1 MKCIKDFA
9 LSILAG
15 IAINIGCV
23 IFLSIENKVIGAVL
37 FAVGLLTVLA
47 FGLNLFTG
55 KAPYLCK
62 KGYKYSLFLL
72 NVWCGNLAGTGL
84 TALAIRHTRVYPQII
99 ERCTKIAETKVND
112 SLSSLFIL
120 GILCGIMMYIAVD
133 TYITHSNTKN
143 FTSSLLAVFC
153 VAVFI
158 LAGFEHS
165 VADMFYFI
173 LALPVQQWII
183 PLLVV
188 TIGNIIGGNLFCFA
202 VNWSKNDKSG
212 A

>member
-62 KGYKYSLFLL
+62 KG
-72 NVWCGNLAGTGL
+72 
-84 TALAIRHTRVYPQII
+84 
-99 ERCTKIAETKVND
+99 
-112 SLSSLFIL
+112 
-120 GILCGIMMYIAVD
+120 
-133 TYITHSNTKN
+133 
-143 FTSSLLAVFC
+143 
-153 VAVFI
+153 
-158 LAGFEHS
+158 
-165 VADMFYFI
+165 
-173 LALPVQQWII
+173 
-183 PLLVV
+183 
-188 TIGNIIGGNLFCFA
+188 
-202 VNWSKNDKSG
+202 
-212 A
+212 